1 MDRTQMRIDDKNLP
15 PPGLT
20 QAKAVD
26 QNVQAQKP
34 SGDRQPGRVGQSDQ
48 VQLSSLAETVQA
60 LDANSDVSKARL
72 DQLTK
77 LAASGKY
84 EPDAQYV
91 ADRMIEDSIETGRA
105 EGPR

>member
-1 MDRTQMRIDDKNLP
+1 MRIDDKNLP

-26 QNVQAQKP
+26 QNVQTQKS
-34 SGDRQPGRVGQSDQ
+34 SGDRQSGRVGQSDQ
-48 VQLSSLAETVQA
+48 VQLSSLAETVQS

-77 LAASGKY
+77 LVASGKY

-91 ADRMIEDSIETGRA
+91 ADRMIEDSIENGRA